1 MLTPQKIA
9 FADFYIECGNAT
21 EAAKKAG
28 YSDRTAY
35 SQGSRLLKD
44 VEVSEYIA
52 QRLNEQKA
60 KRVASA
66 DEVMEFYTRV
76 MRGEEKDAFGLDAS
90 LDTRISA
97 GDKIMKRYNAV
108 ADKNRT
114 SEEKLDAL
122 LEEFKNAVKSET
134 D

>member
-1 MLTPQKIA
+1 MLTAQKLA
-9 FADFYIECGNAT
+9 FADYYIECGNAT

-28 YSDRTAY
+28 YSDKTAR
-35 SQGSRLLKD
+35 SQGSRLLTD
-44 VEVSEYIA
+44 VDVSEYIS
-52 QRLNEQKA
+52 RRMDELKA

-97 GDKIMKRYNAV
+97 GDKIMKRYNA
-108 ADKNRT
+108 ASDKNRS
-114 SEEKLDAL
+114 SEEKLDRL
-122 LEEFKNAVKSET
+122 LEEFRNAVKPEA